1 MSNETYIKKL
11 NNFLSKK
18 TYSYKD
24 DTFSLDYTIE
34 LTGEIKPMITIGE
47 WTDYNMVS
55 VKIFNLSNVLKRILS
70 FMLEKD
76 PEYSDLKK
84 NDIYDVKVPLR
95 RLGIERH
102 LGASAKKLLRTLNIN
117 NIMTKEKIY
126 WKMRNGNLIDIDDM
140 DIEHLRNTLKLVL
153 RNRETVIKRI
163 VEAKSK
169 RKFKLQGDM
178 ANEFNKSQY
187 ENDEYDESLM
197 H

>member
-1 MSNETYIKKL
+1 
-11 NNFLSKK
+11 
-18 TYSYKD
+18 
-24 DTFSLDYTIE
+24 
-34 LTGEIKPMITIGE
+34 
-47 WTDYNMVS
+47 
-55 VKIFNLSNVLKRILS
+55 
-70 FMLEKD
+70 
-76 PEYSDLKK
+76 
-84 NDIYDVKVPLR
+84 
-95 RLGIERH
+95 
-102 LGASAKKLLRTLNIN
+102 
-117 NIMTKEKIY
+117 MTKEKIY